1 VEAQTTPQRVKLTK
15 FAWIWLAVLALATI
29 FVWPLGRFDTTTELT
44 PDHSDILEYCFWIAG
59 LVAVVSMAVCFFQSK
74 GALPSRILLS
84 LLCFGLL
91 GGLSTVL
98 LLSTVANIIENRWDF
113 PPERTRTFGAL
124 LPIERA
130 YRMDSRT
137 GSSWI
142 IQPAPIWSNIDI
154 SHDDYRFMLARTG
167 AANARKEPSNVSSQ
181 SYFCAKVTMQQSGEA
196 LRVLH
201 AGSQALPSGS
211 VRVCSEL
218 ASKEPSL
225 TVIQ

>member
-1 VEAQTTPQRVKLTK
+1 VEEKAKPPRVKLTK
-15 FAWIWLAVLALATI
+15 LAWVWLAVLALAMI
-29 FVWPLGRFDTTTELT
+29 SVWPLGGLDTATELT

-59 LVAVVSMAVCFFQSK
+59 LIAVVSMAVCFFQSE

-84 LLCFGLL
+84 LLFLGFL
-91 GGLSTVL
+91 GGLSTHL
-98 LLSTVANIIENRWDF
+98 HLSTVANIIENRRDI

-154 SHDDYRFMLARTG
+154 AHGDYRFMLARTG
-167 AANARKEPSNVSSQ
+167 AANARKEPSDVPSR
-181 SYFCAKVTMQQSGEA
+181 SYFCAKVTMQESGDA

-201 AGSQALPSGS
+201 AGSQALPPGS
-211 VRVCSEL
+211 VGICSEM

-225 TVIQ
+225 TVVQ